1 MIIRIKIW
9 EYTMNEKLLS
19 TKTPRIVLTDERWSS
34 EPVVVFNTDL
44 DIDLIPD
51 DWVNDRLQCNE
62 DTQTRKE
69 IIEDLVDELHED
81 NMAVD
86 EYWLDDKI
94 CRCGKEYYRYDD
106 EGNAQFID
114 EYNNELRRK
123 HG

>member
-1 MIIRIKIW
+1 
-9 EYTMNEKLLS
+9 MNEKLLS

-51 DWVNDRLQCNE
+51 DWVNDRLQCNK

-94 CRCGKEYYRYDD
+94 CRCGNEYYRYDD
-106 EGNAQFID
+106 GGNAQFID
-114 EYNNELRRK
+114 EYNRELRRK